1 MEAAVERKKNQT
13 EKTMIYAKLL
23 IDGQVIAISKK
34 VPLKWPNFEADIM
47 DQFQI
52 YVFTLPHQVVM
63 EIYFDE
69 KIVDSFNVEI
79 PGQHV

>member
-1 MEAAVERKKNQT
+1 MEAAVERKMNQT

-47 DQFQI
+47 DQF
-52 YVFTLPHQVVM
+52 
-63 EIYFDE
+63 
-69 KIVDSFNVEI
+69 
-79 PGQHV
+79 